1 MAAIGEDARTV
12 VSLRDGGDLD
22 VVPGLGPPGQ
32 ASFEEFYSAHFQSL
46 TIQLYAYTRD
56 LGGAQ
61 DVVQEAFCRALA
73 KWKRLADYDDPSAWV
88 RRVAWNLATSR
99 WRRTR
104 TAALFLRQQRPEH
117 AAEPSPDRVALA
129 RALATLKPD
138 HRRAVILH
146 YLADLSDRRD
156 RPAGS
161 VSENTVKSWLHRGR
175 AALATQLS
183 EEEADRA

>member
-1 MAAIGEDARTV
+1 M
-12 VSLRDGGDLD
+12 RDGGDLD

-56 LGGAQ
+56 LAGAQ

-73 KWKRLADYDDPSAWV
+73 RWKHVVDYDDPAAWV

-117 AAEPSPDRVALA
+117 VAEPSPDRVALA

-138 HRRAVILH
+138 HRKAVILH
-146 YLADLSDRRD
+146 YLADLPIGEIARQE
-156 RPAGS
+156 G

-175 AALATQLS
+175 AALATQLN
-183 EEEADRA
+183 EEEAERA

>member
-1 MAAIGEDARTV
+1 M

-22 VVPGLGPPGQ
+22 VVPGCGPPGQ
-32 ASFEEFYSAHFQSL
+32 ASFEDFYAANFHSL

-56 LGGAQ
+56 LGMAQ

-73 KWKRLADYDDPSAWV
+73 RWTKLTGYDDPSAWV

-99 WRRTR
+99 WRRAR
-104 TAALFLRQQRPEH
+104 TAALFLKQQRPEH
-117 AAEPSPDRVALA
+117 VAEPSPDRVALA

-146 YLADLSDRRD
+146 YLADLPVGEIARQE
-156 RPAGS
+156 G

-175 AALATQLS
+175 AALAAQLTDK
-183 EEEADRA
+183 EADRA